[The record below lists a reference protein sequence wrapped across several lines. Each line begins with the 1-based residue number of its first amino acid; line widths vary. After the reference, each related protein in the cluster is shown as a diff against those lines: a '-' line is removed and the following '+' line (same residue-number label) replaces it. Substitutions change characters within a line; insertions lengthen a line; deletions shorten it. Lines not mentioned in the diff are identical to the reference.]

1 MLTVTRESARRCRLD
16 KDGET
21 IGVAAVEG
29 GEARCCIAPRWRRRG
44 YGTFLWKKTLAALA
58 VPPGERLT
66 ARAGPGEGA
75 FWEKFGF
82 APAGEGLY
90 VRERPDEVNALRVA
104 HDFWRK
110 HLRAGAFAVDAT
122 AGNGHDTALL
132 CRLVGPSG
140 RVLAM
145 DIQQRAV
152 DATNARLRALGLDG
166 VGRCVRADHAD
177 IARHAPGGADAVVFN
192 LGYLPGASHDVFTT
206 PDTTLPAL
214 DAALALLRA
223 GGILTVCA
231 YSGGAQGTGERD
243 AVVAWAHALREKED
257 FFVETA
263 LFEERTGF
271 PPIAV
276 CVRRTGAGAPCGR
289 VGKMGRN
296 TSHI

>member
-1 MLTVTRESARRCRLD
+1 MTLD
-16 KDGET
+16 EAKEGE
-21 IGVAAVEG
+21 V
-29 GEARCCIAPRWRRRG
+29 
-44 YGTFLWKKTLAALA
+44 
-58 VPPGERLT
+58 
-66 ARAGPGEGA
+66 
-75 FWEKFGF
+75 
-82 APAGEGLY
+82 
-90 VRERPDEVNALRVA
+90 LRV
-104 HDFWRK
+104 
-110 HLRAGAFAVDAT
+110 T
-122 AGNGHDTALL
+122 LL
-132 CRLVGPSG
+132 HAEGS
-140 RVLAM
+140 LA
-145 DIQQRAV
+145 Q
-152 DATNARLRALGLDG
+152 RLRALGLDG

-192 LGYLPGASHDVFTT
+192 LGYLPGASHNVFTT

-276 CVRRTGAGAPCGR
+276 CVRRTARARLVDAPE
-289 VGKMGRN
+289 KMGRN